1 VVAIDVGWAL
11 GQLQQFI
18 SLDDHRLARELA
30 AARRGEYDDTADHPL
45 VAEAPVIEQILD
57 RVTPTW
63 RSTVDF
69 DPTDRWLQRREASRR
84 AMTMLSRAEELRQ
97 RLGDDAPTFDA
108 GHLHPWVWDGARS
121 MWQSGHFRQS
131 VVDAAKRINAETQNK
146 INTRAIS
153 ETDLTNQAFSDDAP
167 KADRPRLRLPEDDDG
182 KTAKSMRRG
191 IRAYAEG
198 CFAAIRN
205 PAAHENLDEMTED
218 EALEQLAAFS
228 VLARWIDRANVVTTP

>member
-1 VVAIDVGWAL
+1 MVIDVGWAL

-18 SLDDHRLARELA
+18 SLDDLRQQRELT
-30 AARRGEYDDTADHPL
+30 AARRGGYDDTADHPL

-57 RVTPTW
+57 RVTPAW
-63 RSTVDF
+63 RSQVDQ
-69 DPTDRWLQRREASRR
+69 DPMDRWLQHREASRR

-97 RLGDDAPTFDA
+97 RLGDDAPTLNA
-108 GHLHPWVWDGARS
+108 GHLHPWVWEGARS
-121 MWQSGHFRQS
+121 MWQSGHFRQA

-146 INTRAIS
+146 LTTRASS
-153 ETDLTNQAFSDDAP
+153 ETDLTNQAFSDDLP
-167 KADRPRLRLPEDDDG
+167 KTDRPRLRLPEDDDG

-205 PAAHENLDEMTED
+205 PAAHDDLDEMTED

-228 VLARWIDRANVVTTP
+228 VLARWIDRAKVVTAP